1 MKFLFFGGLFM
12 KNNQVHYKMYKAK
25 KNIVYAGLMTTATLA
40 GLTLANV
47 NNTEVHADVANQPA
61 VTATTSSANAE
72 VQQVLLQVFHLM

>member
-1 MKFLFFGGLFM
+1 M

-47 NNTEVHADVANQPA
+47 NNTEVHADVANQLQQL
-61 VTATTSSANAE
+61 VLLMTQ
-72 VQQVLLQVFHLM
+72 VHQVLLQTFHLM